1 MTEEERGK
9 GLLFLETT
17 IRSLQKVTAAPQ
29 ATEAQVERAYRLL
42 AEAVIARARLTSM
55 KGAKHD

>member
-1 MTEEERGK
+1 MTKEEREK

-17 IRSLQKVTAAPQ
+17 IASLQKVTTAPQ
-29 ATEAQVERAYRLL
+29 ATDKQVERACKLL

-55 KGAKHD
+55 KGATHD